1 MKTKD
6 SRNSIYSLPKKK
18 LQDLCKKYGLS
29 PYKTKPNLVS
39 SLINYF
45 KIADVETSKGNWYNL
60 QDSSGLCDE
69 KGFNQRVRSPPISF
83 SKNAFTSDIKST
95 HVPSFKFSVSSEDG
109 INLSVDLNS
118 CPSDRYRRLGKE
130 ECVCNNMQNHKFQ
143 SFRQEIQY
151 LRNNRQMTSSF
162 LWETDSD
169 SKSNSGH
176 AQTVSSPSLCTTV
189 DVVRHTEKTDDAALG
204 FSATKES
211 CNVSCLNSKRQRTC
225 SPEKLTVL
233 AHLSSETDFSE
244 IEASEIGNH
253 HQHVSYSS
261 RKDYLRNLV
270 DAAES
275 LRSQLPNSCED
286 SCRIDTPSSA
296 DGGARDSHANGIEAS
311 KEFSKKQLSHGGK
324 KRNRDDFKSDNVHHN
339 NDGRILRSAK
349 RLQSHRR
356 RSMRLVYK

>member
-1 MKTKD
+1 MGEDRFSLREMKMKTKD

-29 PYKTKPNLVS
+29 PYKTKPNLVN

-45 KIADVETSKGNWYNL
+45 KIADVETSEGNWYNL

-69 KGFNQRVRSPPISF
+69 KGFNQRVHSPPISF
-83 SKNAFTSDIKST
+83 PKNAFTSDVKST
-95 HVPSFKFSVSSEDG
+95 HVPSFEFSVSSDDG

-118 CPSDRYRRLGKE
+118 CPSDRFRRLEK

-143 SFRQEIQY
+143 SFCQEIQC

-169 SKSNSGH
+169 
-176 AQTVSSPSLCTTV
+176 

-204 FSATKES
+204 FSATKKS
-211 CNVSCLNSKRQRTC
+211 RDVSCLNSKRQRTC

-244 IEASEIGNH
+244 IEASEIGSH
-253 HQHVSYSS
+253 HRHVSYSS
-261 RKDYLRNLV
+261 SEKDYLKNLV

-286 SCRIDTPSSA
+286 SCRMDKPSSA
-296 DGGARDSHANGIEAS
+296 DGGARDSSANGIEAS
-311 KEFSKKQLSHGGK
+311 KELPETHLLHGGK
-324 KRNRDDFKSDNVHHN
+324 KRKRDDFKFDNVHHY

-349 RLQSHRR
+349 RLQSHPR
-356 RSMRLVYK
+356 RSLRLVHK

>member
-1 MKTKD
+1 MNVK
-6 SRNSIYSLPKKK
+6 IW
-18 LQDLCKKYGLS
+18 
-29 PYKTKPNLVS
+29 
-39 SLINYF
+39 
-45 KIADVETSKGNWYNL
+45 IADVETSEGNWYNL

-83 SKNAFTSDIKST
+83 SKNAFTSDIKSK
-95 HVPSFKFSVSSEDG
+95 HVPSFEFSVSSEDG

-118 CPSDRYRRLGKE
+118 CPSDRFRRLEKE
-130 ECVCNNMQNHKFQ
+130 ECVCNTMQNKKFQ

-151 LRNNRQMTSSF
+151 LNNRQMTSSF

-169 SKSNSGH
+169 RKTNSGH
-176 AQTVSSPSLCTTV
+176 AQTVSSPSLCGTV
-189 DVVRHTEKTDDAALG
+189 DVVCHTENRDDAALG
-204 FSATKES
+204 FSITKKS
-211 CNVSCLNSKRQRTC
+211 YDVSCLNSERQRTS

-244 IEASEIGNH
+244 IEASEIGYH

-261 RKDYLRNLV
+261 SEKDYLRNLV

-296 DGGARDSHANGIEAS
+296 DGGARDSHANGIVAS
-311 KEFSKKQLSHGGK
+311 KELLKKHSSHGGK
-324 KRNRDDFKSDNVHHN
+324 KRKRDDFKFDNVHHY
-339 NDGRILRSAK
+339 NDTRILRSAK
-349 RLQSHRR
+349 RLQSHPR

>member
-211 CNVSCLNSKRQRTC
+211 CN
-225 SPEKLTVL
+225 
-233 AHLSSETDFSE
+233 
-244 IEASEIGNH
+244 
-253 HQHVSYSS
+253 
-261 RKDYLRNLV
+261 
-270 DAAES
+270 
-275 LRSQLPNSCED
+275 
-286 SCRIDTPSSA
+286 
-296 DGGARDSHANGIEAS
+296 ARDSHANGIEAS